1 MSQTLY
7 KEKKQKLS
15 LINELAN
22 RWRTCLELCF
32 VYIETSGKKR
42 TGLLLTMKMDIF
54 FFNFLIVL
62 ATSLSDWQTRFYL
75 LTYLGALYT

>member
-32 VYIETSGKKR
+32 VYIETSGKKQI
-42 TGLLLTMKMDIF
+42 GLLLTMKMDIF
-54 FFNFLIVL
+54 FKFLTAL

>member
-32 VYIETSGKKR
+32 VYIETSGKKQI
-42 TGLLLTMKMDIF
+42 GLLLTMKMDIF
-54 FFNFLIVL
+54 FQIFDCTGYIIVRL
-62 ATSLSDWQTRFYL
+62 AD
-75 LTYLGALYT
+75 